1 MKPLRLGYLNAVY
14 LTGRLVADPELRYTQ
29 KGTPVCD
36 FRIACSRRYKIRET
50 GEWQEETLFINIV
63 AWQRQA
69 ETANDYLK
77 KGSAVLVDGN
87 LRSRQWETNKG
98 EKRTAIEVVARR
110 IQFLDLPPKDTDA
123 TDATDA
129 TGATGATDTDVSMD
143 TGNDTKDV
151 GDIDTPF

>member
-1 MKPLRLGYLNAVY
+1 MNPLRLGYLNAVY

-36 FRIACSRRYKIRET
+36 FRIACSRRFKNRET
-50 GEWQEETLFINIV
+50 SEWQEETLFINIV

-69 ETANDYLK
+69 EAANDYLK
-77 KGSAVLVDGN
+77 KGSAVLIDGN
-87 LRSRQWETNKG
+87 LRSRQWETSQG
-98 EKRTAIEVVARR
+98 DKRSAIEVVARR
-110 IQFLDLPPKDTDA
+110 IQFLDLPPKDTDTKDT
-123 TDATDA
+123 TD
-129 TGATGATDTDVSMD
+129 ATDTDVSVD

>member
-1 MKPLRLGYLNAVY
+1 MNPLRLGDLNSVY
-14 LTGRLVADPELRYTQ
+14 LIGRLVADPELRYTQ

-77 KGSAVLVDGN
+77 KGSAVLIDGN
-87 LRSRQWETNKG
+87 LRSRQWETSQG
-98 EKRTAIEVVARR
+98 DKRSAIEVVARR
-110 IQFLDLPPKDTDA
+110 IQFLDLPPKDTDTKDT
-123 TDATDA
+123 TDTTD
-129 TGATGATDTDVSMD
+129 ATDTDVSVD